1 METTTDTKSTI
12 MLMEQNLSYKMLFFN
27 IVTTISYAFFCQQW
41 SRACVQ
47 SSLRSVP
54 AEVTCCCC
62 HHCWNAQW
70 GGEQCSHQF
79 FGLHKQF
86 SKSQWMRCFPCKGI
100 QCHPFASSAHFHVRH
115 HPVRVPLCCHLSH
128 GNNMEWDIGGKVQ
141 PLLPYQHHQP
151 LKLWVNIIK

>member
-1 METTTDTKSTI
+1 METTTDSKSTI

-54 AEVTCCCC
+54 AEVACCCC

-100 QCHPFASSAHFHVRH
+100 QCHPFASSAL
-115 HPVRVPLCCHLSH
+115 PCHTILSEFPSAAICH
-128 GNNMEWDIGGKVQ
+128 TATTWNGISVGRFNLYCRTNTIS
-141 PLLPYQHHQP
+141 
-151 LKLWVNIIK
+151 LWSCGSTS